1 MPSRDFASQI
11 RPARLKPG
19 ATLGIVNPAY
29 WLEDERMQR
38 ATNVFE
44 ERGYKLV
51 HGASTQLRQD
61 IYAGSPEERARDIM
75 SMFEDPSI
83 DAIICARGGYG
94 GNRVLPLLD
103 YEVIRAN
110 PKIFCG
116 YSDITG
122 ALTSIAQLS
131 GLVTFHGP
139 MLTTYGTQTID
150 YNLDTF
156 ERVLSGE
163 AGAELRSTPECEARV
178 LRKGIARGPLWG
190 GNLTL
195 INVRLGTPGQIDTRD
210 AILFIEDIDEML
222 YAFDRAMLQLRESG
236 SLEHIQGLVIGEMLE
251 MGDTKVPFGKT
262 VEDIVLDVCSDLDIP
277 IVSNFPC
284 GHGDY
289 QATLPVSHE
298 AVLDASGD
306 EPVITIP
313 EPPVA

>member
-1 MPSRDFASQI
+1 M
-11 RPARLKPG
+11 
-19 ATLGIVNPAY
+19 
-29 WLEDERMQR
+29 
-38 ATNVFE
+38 
-44 ERGYKLV
+44 
-51 HGASTQLRQD
+51 
-61 IYAGSPEERARDIM
+61 
-75 SMFEDPSI
+75 
-83 DAIICARGGYG
+83 ARG
-94 GNRVLPLLD
+94 N
-103 YEVIRAN
+103 
-110 PKIFCG
+110 
-116 YSDITG
+116 
-122 ALTSIAQLS
+122 
-131 GLVTFHGP
+131 
-139 MLTTYGTQTID
+139 
-150 YNLDTF
+150 
-156 ERVLSGE
+156 
-163 AGAELRSTPECEARV
+163 
-178 LRKGIARGPLWG
+178 LWG

-195 INVRLGTPGQIDTRD
+195 INARLGTPGQIDTRD

-306 EPVITIP
+306 EPVIIIP